1 MASVKLIEPK
11 KKPKY
16 FQLTAI
22 VMVNGKSERGS
33 GRFAFGPTELE
44 TAILSV

>member
-22 VMVNGKSERGS
+22 VMVDRKS
-33 GRFAFGPTELE
+33 
-44 TAILSV
+44 VV

>member
-16 FQLTAI
+16 FQLSRHCHGEWKIGA
-22 VMVNGKSERGS
+22 
-33 GRFAFGPTELE
+33 ALWPL
-44 TAILSV
+44 

>member
-22 VMVNGKSERGS
+22 VMVNGKSG
-33 GRFAFGPTELE
+33 AALWPL
-44 TAILSV
+44 

>member
-16 FQLTAI
+16 FPITAI
-22 VMVNGKSERGS
+22 VMVIGNSERRF
-33 GRFAFGPTELE
+33 GRVDYYPT
-44 TAILSV
+44 AV